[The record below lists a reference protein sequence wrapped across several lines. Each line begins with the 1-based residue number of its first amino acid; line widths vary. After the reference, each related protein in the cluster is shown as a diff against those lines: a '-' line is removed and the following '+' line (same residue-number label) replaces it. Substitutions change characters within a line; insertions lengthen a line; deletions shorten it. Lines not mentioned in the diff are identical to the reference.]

1 MRNTKDIHWYPG
13 HMAKATR
20 AVAGDVA
27 LVDVVVEMLDA
38 RFPLSSANEAL
49 EKLLQSKPRI
59 IVLNKSDV
67 ADPAVT
73 DLWVEYFAALGIDA
87 IPMDSVT
94 GDGLGR
100 LMQLVRKAG
109 GPAVSKLVA
118 KGLRPRPYR
127 IMIVGVPN
135 VGKSSLVNRL
145 SRKVVVKTADKAG
158 VTRGKQWL
166 RISADIDLL
175 DTPGILPTRLPDREG
190 ALRLAAGG
198 AIKDSLFDPVEV
210 ACFLIALMSRDY
222 SEIFVCRYLGKQV
235 MEISTAEELLA
246 AAAKNKGLLAKQGAL
261 QTENMARM
269 ILADFR
275 QGKIGRI
282 SLERPAPSV

>member
-20 AVAGDVA
+20 AVAGDVG

-59 IVLNKSDV
+59 IALNKADV

-73 DLWVEYFAALGIDA
+73 ELWVDHYASVGIDA
-87 IPMDSVT
+87 IPIDSVT
-94 GDGLGR
+94 GDGIGR

-109 GPAVSKLVA
+109 GPAVNKLVA
-118 KGLRPRPYR
+118 KGLRPRPFR

-166 RISADIDLL
+166 RIAADIDLL

-198 AIKDSLFDPVEV
+198 AIKDSLFDPAEV
-210 ACFLIALMSRDY
+210 ACFLITLMHSDY
-222 SEIFVCRYLGKQV
+222 PEKFARRYLGERSFESSV
-235 MEISTAEELLA
+235 AEDLLA
-246 AAAKNKGLLAKQGAL
+246 AATQNKGLLAKQGAL

-282 SLERPAPSV
+282 SLERPSLSS